1 MKTILKK
8 VNFFIWFRDDTYT
21 NHREAVGEFPRG
33 YMYVGK
39 TKCISLP
46 TLLETLKMEAKK
58 PATIKR
64 NKFLISLGLKRT
76 NISLGDVVITEDG
89 SFWALAE
96 TGWERFYGAK

>member
-8 VNFFIWFRDDTYT
+8 VNFFIWFRDDTT
-21 NHREAVGEFPRG
+21 NHREAVAHFPMG

-39 TKCISLP
+39 AGSISLS
-46 TLLETLKMEAKK
+46 TLLETLKREAKK
-58 PATIKR
+58 PATLKR

-76 NISLGDVVITEDG
+76 NISLGDVVIREDG